1 MDLALR
7 VQFGN
12 FLRKID
18 RLPVELQ
25 DFQVFRLDSQ
35 FLPIAFASLAWKG
48 QASKSCQLFYW
59 RRFLPNGWC

>member
-35 FLPIAFASLAWKG
+35 FLPIAFASLAWKE
-48 QASKSCQLFYW
+48 QVSKSFQLFYW